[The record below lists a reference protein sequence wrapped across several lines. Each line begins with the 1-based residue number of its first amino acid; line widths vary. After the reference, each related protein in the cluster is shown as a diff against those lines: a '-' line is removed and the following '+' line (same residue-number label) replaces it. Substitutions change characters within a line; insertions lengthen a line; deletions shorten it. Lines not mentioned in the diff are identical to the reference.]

1 MKNLSGNSDLI
12 LRATEAIEVLKQES
26 SMNRFAFEK
35 DHFVCNLE
43 KWLERRRRE
52 AGNSLGSTFRSLGK

>member
-12 LRATEAIEVLKQES
+12 LGATEAIEVFKQES
-26 SMNRFAFEK
+26 NMNRFACEK
-35 DHFVCNLE
+35 DHSVCSLE

-52 AGNSLGSTFRSLGK
+52 AGS